1 MSYSA
6 ASLGD
11 LVVRLNCCQGRS
23 RSWHEVFTTPINW
36 IVARHRRLSD
46 GTQEATKTQHKRLYL
61 QPTCHLSG
69 KMISTTTGCCRRVLI
84 EKFQN
89 FSEPGDVLCSK
100 DWLIPELSPV
110 LLLQIHNVWSLGC
123 VLWLCVLRV
132 TGGRRCRKDK
142 PTHCPKYEVNLV
154 GAPSRFVLLVKNREA
169 ISQWAP

>member
-1 MSYSA
+1 MKFSRHQLIGLLPDIED
-6 ASLGD
+6 SLTAPRRQQ
-11 LVVRLNCCQGRS
+11 RLNISVCTCNPRVICRVRWS
-23 RSWHEVFTTPINW
+23 LP
-36 IVARHRRLSD
+36 
-46 GTQEATKTQHKRLYL
+46 
-61 QPTCHLSG
+61 QPAAVEG
-69 KMISTTTGCCRRVLI
+69 VLI

-169 ISQWAP
+169 ISQRAP